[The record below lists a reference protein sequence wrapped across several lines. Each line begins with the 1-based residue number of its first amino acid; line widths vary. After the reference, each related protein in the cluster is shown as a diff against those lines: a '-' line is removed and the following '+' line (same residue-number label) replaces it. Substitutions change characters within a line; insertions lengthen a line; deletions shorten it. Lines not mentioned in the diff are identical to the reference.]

1 MRRAL
6 LAAAGLVVVALIA
19 SQLLLPSIAA
29 SQLRSD
35 LEDHGSSVKVEVKA
49 FPAVKLLFKRA
60 DRVTVDVSDYSSTGE
75 GDDTSLADLLA
86 RTKNVGELDVH
97 VRVLEDRLLRM
108 QDVRLH
114 KDGDTLVADVALRTV
129 DVDAALP
136 ARLRVTGS
144 AGDDGLSVAGVTSV
158 FGSEIRAQAKILVDD
173 EGRIV
178 LRPEGIPLASLVTV
192 PIFSDERIAV
202 EAISARPTADGF
214 ALTARGRLRG

>member
-6 LAAAGLVVVALIA
+6 LIATALVIAALVAA
-19 SQLLLPSIAA
+19 QLLLPGIAA

-35 LEDHGSSVKVEVKA
+35 LQDNGSNVHVEVKA

-60 DRVTVDVSDYSSTGE
+60 DRVTVEVSDYNSGGAGE
-75 GDDTSLADLLA
+75 GTSLPDLLA
-86 RTKNVGELDVH
+86 RTKTVGELDVH

-108 QDVRLH
+108 QDVRLR

-136 ARLRVTGS
+136 ARLQVTGAS
-144 AGDDGLSVAGVTSV
+144 DDEGLSVAGVTSA
-158 FGSEIRAQAKILVDD
+158 FGSEIRAEAKILVDD

-202 EAISARPTADGF
+202 EAISAQPTADGF
-214 ALTARGRLRG
+214 AVTARGRLRG